1 MKYLTQD
8 VLSARTL
15 LCLSVFFTLIV
26 KSSQLTISDCGVNY
40 RRPDYNDISVFC
52 GTNYVRLSIFIC
64 PVMYA
69 GLNES
74 MLFLNNMNDP
84 NCKGTLDTSVT
95 PPVVR
100 FTFPLN
106 SSSACGSVFTTIT
119 SLGSGIYSDFSK
131 VQTVN
136 ISGIVRSVDPS
147 TSIVTYNTDLTYY
160 YSCSYPLQYLL
171 NNTDVSVSA
180 SSIAV
185 RDNNGSF
192 ISTLK
197 IGLFRDANY
206 TNPLA
211 MPSQGIELK
220 TNIYVQVQAT
230 NLTSQYFV
238 LLDRCYA
245 STSPLPSNSSF
256 FNLFVSCSIDKMTT
270 VVENGQSQSAKF
282 YFPAFRFREQQNMT
296 LSTYYL
302 HCITRLCEPASCSQF
317 WSCSSNNGR
326 RKRDLSSSTP
336 VLDGVTS
343 FITLTSPAITTKA
356 ESSKSLLC
364 QQKKVINILKMTT
377 GDSGL
382 IL

>member
-1 MKYLTQD
+1 MNLTLFQRNLNPC
-8 VLSARTL
+8 VLLIKVIRKTKHRTEITQPHHQNE
-15 LCLSVFFTLIV
+15 V
-26 KSSQLTISDCGVNY
+26 SDSRY
-40 RRPDYNDISVFC
+40 YNDISVFC

-317 WSCSSNNGR
+317 WVLYLLLSCKSN
-326 RKRDLSSSTP
+326 L
-336 VLDGVTS
+336 
-343 FITLTSPAITTKA
+343 SPAHVLT
-356 ESSKSLLC
+356 LLNVRSRVPAIMADGKGIC
-364 QQKKVINILKMTT
+364 QAALPFWMV
-377 GDSGL
+377 
-382 IL
+382 